1 MEHIEAQQ
9 SHLQKR
15 SSFFKKSVLC
25 DRFFTQ
31 ANRVNCLVPIGKN
44 LDHLYGSYARW
55 AGHSANVIAQ
65 RIDGGRKVVY
75 GTDNGIYLSDRKP
88 RDPSAKPRRVLDAM
102 NVTQIDVLEEY
113 QLLLVLANKTLL
125 SFSLESLD
133 TSDALAKRPRK
144 IQNHANFF
152 KAGVCLGRHLVCCVK
167 TSALSSTIKVFEP
180 LETTMKNKKKPA
192 FSKMFQGGQD
202 ALRPFKVS
210 PTSSDTRPGS
220 SSSKSSKSGTGSHV
234 PSVYDRYHLQET
246 LFTNGRQEFYIP
258 AESSSIHFLKNKL
271 CVGCAKGFEVV
282 SLETLETQS
291 LLDQAD
297 TSLDFVQRK
306 ENIKPIHIERLNGEF
321 LLNYTDYSFFVNRNG
336 WRAKADWKITWE
348 GQPVSFAL
356 SYPYILAFEPSFI
369 EIRNVETSGL
379 EHILTEKNIRL
390 LHSST
395 REVVTHSPNWRP
407 CPRPSSHISMSEVSK
422 DLSFGSFGV
431 NSSSCLLGAPPA
443 VPATYETNN
452 PNRYDSTLSASPWS
466 PEIVSPAAAPSSPQS
481 TPSPTVPHAPSL
493 SSSTSTSAET
503 IKEISQETE
512 VQQANRWRRQILYA
526 YEDEGGEDV
535 IASLDF
541 WAREEQPP
549 LI

>member
-1 MEHIEAQQ
+1 M
-9 SHLQKR
+9 
-15 SSFFKKSVLC
+15 
-25 DRFFTQ
+25 
-31 ANRVNCLVPIGKN
+31 
-44 LDHLYGSYARW
+44 
-55 AGHSANVIAQ
+55 
-65 RIDGGRKVVY
+65 VY
-75 GTDNGIYLSDRKP
+75 GTDNGIYLSDRRP
-88 RDPSAKPRRVLDAM
+88 RDPAARPRRVLEAVG
-102 NVTQIDVLEEY
+102 VTQIDVLEEY
-113 QLLLVLANKTLL
+113 QLLLVLANKNLL
-125 SFSLESLD
+125 SFSLDSLEAN
-133 TSDALAKRPRK
+133 DAMAKRPRK

-180 LETTMKNKKKPA
+180 METTAKNKKKPA

-210 PTSSDTRPGS
+210 STGPATATTSPPPPGGRSDGS
-220 SSSKSSKSGTGSHV
+220 SNHSASSASR
-234 PSVYDRYHLQET
+234 PRRYCLQESV
-246 LFTNGRQEFYIP
+246 FTHGRQEFYIP

-297 TSLDFVQRK
+297 TSLDFVQRR

-348 GQPVSFAL
+348 GQPTAFAL

-379 EHILTEKNIRL
+379 EHILTAKNIRL

-395 REVVTHSPNWRP
+395 REVDTTSADWRP
-407 CPRPSSHISMSEVSK
+407 PLRPRSIHSHS
-422 DLSFGSFGV
+422 D
-431 NSSSCLLGAPPA
+431 NS
-443 VPATYETNN
+443 
-452 PNRYDSTLSASPWS
+452 D
-466 PEIVSPAAAPSSPQS
+466 
-481 TPSPTVPHAPSL
+481 
-493 SSSTSTSAET
+493 SSSTQTVTAATNSDD
-503 IKEISQETE
+503 
-512 VQQANRWRRQILYA
+512 QILYA

-535 IASLDF
+535 VASLDF
-541 WAREEQPP
+541 WAREPETT
-549 LI
+549 I

>member
-1 MEHIEAQQ
+1 M
-9 SHLQKR
+9 
-15 SSFFKKSVLC
+15 
-25 DRFFTQ
+25 
-31 ANRVNCLVPIGKN
+31 
-44 LDHLYGSYARW
+44 
-55 AGHSANVIAQ
+55 
-65 RIDGGRKVVY
+65 VY
-75 GTDNGIYLSDRKP
+75 GTDNGIYLSDRRPK
-88 RDPSAKPRRVLDAM
+88 DPSARPRRVLDATL
-102 NVTQIDVLEEY
+102 VTQIDVLEEY
-113 QLLLVLANKTLL
+113 QLLLVLANKNLL

-133 TSDALAKRPRK
+133 ANDSQAAMAKRPKK

-202 ALRPFKVS
+202 ALRPFKVGDHGS
-210 PTSSDTRPGS
+210 PSGSYTLKAPILTTTR
-220 SSSKSSKSGTGSHV
+220 K
-234 PSVYDRYHLQET
+234 
-246 LFTNGRQEFYIP
+246 EFYIP

-306 ENIKPIHIERLNGEF
+306 EHIKPIHIERLNGEF

-348 GQPVSFAL
+348 GQPVAFAL

-379 EHILTEKNIRL
+379 EHILTGKNIRL

-395 REVVTHSPNWRP
+395 REVDTSIDPPRWRP
-407 CPRPSSHISMSEVSK
+407 RTEE
-422 DLSFGSFGV
+422 DFR
-431 NSSSCLLGAPPA
+431 NR
-443 VPATYETNN
+443 TN
-452 PNRYDSTLSASPWS
+452 YDD
-466 PEIVSPAAAPSSPQS
+466 
-481 TPSPTVPHAPSL
+481 
-493 SSSTSTSAET
+493 
-503 IKEISQETE
+503 
-512 VQQANRWRRQILYA
+512 QILYA
-526 YEDEGGEDV
+526 YEDEAGEDV

-541 WAREEQPP
+541 WSRSEPST
-549 LI
+549 